1 MLLLPPLPMP
11 ETSFYYRVAYTLALG
26 IYAAYAMSLYVR
38 RRKLRGKQ

>member
-11 ETSFYYRVAYTLALG
+11 ETSFYYHVAYTLALG

-38 RRKLRGKQ
+38 RRKLRRKQ